1 METGDVPV
9 SIRMGPSWRV
19 QKPGVLFS
27 DSKLLAPVEICMT
40 IQELW
45 NCSMMFV
52 KNGCKLPSLGDRLK
66 TLFWRFKCIMKGAP
80 VQKVEAGCGAPFTF
94 VPDQTSL

>member
-1 METGDVPV
+1 LTTRGLGWPKAGFDQGKRRTKERKRMETGDVAV

-45 NCSMMFV
+45 NGSLMLV
-52 KNGCKLPSLGDRLK
+52 KNGCKLSSLGDRLK
-66 TLFWRFKCIMKGAP
+66 TLFWRLNA
-80 VQKVEAGCGAPFTF
+80 
-94 VPDQTSL
+94 